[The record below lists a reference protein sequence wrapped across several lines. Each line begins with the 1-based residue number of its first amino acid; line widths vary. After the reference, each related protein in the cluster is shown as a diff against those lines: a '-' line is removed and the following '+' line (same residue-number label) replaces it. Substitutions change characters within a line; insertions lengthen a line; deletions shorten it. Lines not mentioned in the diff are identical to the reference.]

1 MNDHSREKD
10 IVASYARTRLSGP
23 FSEARNAFPERYRT
37 SHSYP
42 PPCLHILTEEN
53 RNCRTCATLS
63 ANLVTPNPDFTPRVA
78 TPMCKMRMHFLDRKS
93 DRLFSLTVNRNN
105 NRVYLHTIRH
115 MCNTNYFTRLSLY
128 LSYYTYIAIWE
139 HIYVRINICTI
150 CFNIWR
156 LICLATL
163 HFRVTSLSFLIT

>member
-42 PPCLHILTEEN
+42 PPCLHILTEEK
-53 RNCRTCATLS
+53 LS
-63 ANLVTPNPDFTPRVA
+63 DLCHPTRQPRHPPNPNFTPRVA

-128 LSYYTYIAIWE
+128 LSYYTYIAI
-139 HIYVRINICTI
+139 
-150 CFNIWR
+150 
-156 LICLATL
+156 
-163 HFRVTSLSFLIT
+163 